1 MMIKKIL
8 SNSYLFVFILVSIF
22 AVMKNNYQMI
32 NLIIFAIGLILLG
45 LFSIVGNNTKYITM
59 MIKDEMKSNDFE
71 HISSSYKGT
80 FKVVCWFVSIGLS
93 ILQIIFII

>member
-1 MMIKKIL
+1 MIKKIL
-8 SNSYLFVFILVSIF
+8 SNSYLFVFIIVSIC
-22 AVMKNNYQMI
+22 VVISNNYQMV

-71 HISSSYKGT
+71 HVSNSYKGT
-80 FKVVCWFVSIGLS
+80 FKFVCWFISIGLS
-93 ILQIIFII
+93 ILQIILI

>member
-1 MMIKKIL
+1 MIKKIL
-8 SNSYLFVFILVSIF
+8 SNSYLFVFILVSIC
-22 AVMKNNYQMI
+22 VVISNNYQMI

-71 HISSSYKGT
+71 QVSNSYKGT
-80 FKVVCWFVSIGLS
+80 FKFVCWFISIGLS
-93 ILQIIFII
+93 ILQVILM

>member
-1 MMIKKIL
+1 MIKKIL

-22 AVMKNNYQMI
+22 VVMKNNYQRI

-59 MIKDEMKSNDFE
+59 MIKDEMNSNDFE
-71 HISSSYKGT
+71 HVSNSYKGT
-80 FKVVCWFVSIGLS
+80 FKLVCWFVSLGLS
-93 ILQIIFII
+93 ILQII